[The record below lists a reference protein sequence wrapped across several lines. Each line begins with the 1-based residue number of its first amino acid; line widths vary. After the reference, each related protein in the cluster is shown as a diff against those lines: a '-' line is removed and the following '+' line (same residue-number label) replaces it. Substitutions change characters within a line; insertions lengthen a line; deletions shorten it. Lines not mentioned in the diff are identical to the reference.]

1 MRNSTARARTLAM
14 QTMGGTRL
22 ARVPDMSKTIIAT
35 YETVPAANRA
45 VSRLFEERF
54 EHQQISMMV
63 SDATREKHLAIE
75 HATKAPEGASAG
87 ALIGGTLGAIAAGL
101 TAVAGIVIPGVGL
114 AISGPIAAA
123 LAGLGAGGAAG
134 GLLGGLV
141 GLGFTETE
149 AKVVEDA
156 VKNGNVV
163 VSITV
168 DGSDRASVA
177 EGVFKSTSAQS
188 VATA

>member
-1 MRNSTARARTLAM
+1 M

-35 YETVPAANRA
+35 YETVPA
-45 VSRLFEERF
+45 
-54 EHQQISMMV
+54 
-63 SDATREKHLAIE
+63 
-75 HATKAPEGASAG
+75 
-87 ALIGGTLGAIAAGL
+87 AAGL

-156 VKNGNVV
+156 VENGNVV

-168 DGSDRASVA
+168 DGSDRVSVA